1 VLPLTAYARD
11 AQELRLLSAPNPFMD
26 DLTPKKSAVET
37 ERLGKIWEVVLP

>member
-26 DLTPKKSAVET
+26 DLTPKSLAVET
-37 ERLGKIWEVVLP
+37 ERFGKIWDVVIP